1 MASAAIFVC
10 NRERGANEG
19 VERESGATFVLNR
32 LLGKTVLLKFISKF
46 KGASLIAVNISSE
59 I

>member
-32 LLGKTVLLKFISKF
+32 LLGKTVLLKLYPSL
-46 KGASLIAVNISSE
+46 KGQA
-59 I
+59 